1 MNSGRRLLHDD
12 QVEERLAPL
21 LRAGAEVPLVVTG
34 NSMVPFLR
42 DRRDKVYLKSP
53 DLVPVRTGD
62 ILFFKR
68 DSGQWIL
75 HRLHHFTEDGL
86 LVINGDGQTWFET
99 IRPDQVLG
107 VVVKISRSGKSPF
120 PARRW
125 DWALLRRL
133 WKLLLPVRPALLRVL
148 GRIGRL
154 RPGRPTGRRA

>member
-1 MNSGRRLLHDD
+1 MNAGRHVLDSD
-12 QVEERLAPL
+12 QVEERLTPL
-21 LRAGAEVPLVVTG
+21 LRAGVEVPLVVTG

-53 DLVPVRTGD
+53 DSVPIRTGD

-75 HRLHHFTEDGL
+75 HRLHHFTADGL
-86 LVINGDGQTWFET
+86 MVINGDAQTWFET

-125 DWALLRRL
+125 DWTLLRKV
-133 WKLLLPVRPALLRVL
+133 WKLLLPVRPALLRC
-148 GRIGRL
+148 IGQISRL
-154 RPGRPTGRRA
+154 RHRK